1 MKTLEFIIGESK
13 MSLRKALT
21 YSGSSRNLYYYEPK
35 TREISLDAYIVES
48 VKHLA
53 LERPSYGTRR
63 TAATLS
69 RELRSPVNR
78 KRIQRIFH
86 ALNWT
91 LPARKKSD
99 IIRSSVK
106 LIRATRPYELWETDL
121 TYVWSGVDG
130 WSYLFN
136 VEDVFQREWAG
147 YSFDTSAVKEN
158 AIMSVNNALAAHPM
172 VDVSKLT
179 LRCDNGSQYR
189 SHAFR
194 ESIKSLGISKLEFI
208 YYNTPE
214 QNGHIESFH
223 KTLKK
228 EYLWPHDFRNYQ
240 EAEIAIADAFKDYN
254 QKRIHSA
261 LGYKTP
267 YEFLTTYLAMKREEE
282 EERKV

>member
-1 MKTLEFIIGESK
+1 MKTIELMLENDI
-13 MSLRKALT
+13 SLRKALD

-35 TREISLDAYIVES
+35 TRELALDAFIVES
-48 VKHLA
+48 VKRLA

-63 TAATLS
+63 TAAALTRKLVH
-69 RELRSPVNR
+69 PVNR
-78 KRIQRIFH
+78 KKIQRIFR

-91 LPARKKSD
+91 LPARKKSE
-99 IIRSSVK
+99 IIRSSTK
-106 LIRATRPYELWETDL
+106 LVRATRPYELWETDL

-136 VEDVFQREWAG
+136 IEDVFQREWCG

-158 AIMSVNNALAAHPM
+158 AIMSVNNALAAHPQ

-189 SHAFR
+189 SDAFR
-194 ESIKSLGISKLEFI
+194 GSMKALGIKKLEYI
-208 YYNTPE
+208 HYNTPE
-214 QNGHIESFH
+214 QNGHVESFH

-228 EYLWPHDFRNYQ
+228 EYIWPHDFKNYQ

-254 QKRIHSA
+254 RNRIHSA
-261 LGYKTP
+261 LGYRPP
-267 YEFLTTYLAMKREEE
+267 YEFLSSYWMKIKEEE
-282 EERKV
+282 KKV